1 MKKLTL
7 ILIVL
12 ISTFSFAEKEASR
25 EMEIITMVVS
35 SDGYLTKSIYDEFW
49 SEVGR
54 NPRSERLMSYMK
66 AMTYDAQYLQKE
78 VWSSAKKSAEQGVI
92 YGMADLEKLIAE
104 TSKRMKDAMRAKMTD
119 REYKAFMRSY
129 SGAEE
134 NSRLQ
139 TYRVLNA
146 AANKSTLFL
155 NGTTIEVNMD
165 LINTVLN
172 GIEGSL
178 YRVSN
183 LLDPDFIPSEKLTNT
198 KCLKMSNDLNQS
210 TPSVI
215 DKETTLISTTC
226 THGSHLL
233 YLFELKKTLNQKIPQ
248 HRLAELRDKVLNSLC
263 TSPAQNDYLKIL
275 DSMAYRY
282 ISQTGYFMGEFKIID
297 SDCR

>member
-1 MKKLTL
+1 MKRLSL
-7 ILIVL
+7 IAIIL
-12 ISTFSFAEKEASR
+12 ISTFSFAEKEESR
-25 EMEIITMVVS
+25 EMEIFKFVVA

-54 NPRSERLMSYMK
+54 NPRSEELMNYLK
-66 AMTYDAQYLQKE
+66 VMTYDVQYLQKE
-78 VWSSAKKSAEQGVI
+78 MWSAAKKSAELGVI
-92 YGMADLEKLIAE
+92 YGMTDLEQLIADN
-104 TSKRMKDAMRAKMTD
+104 SKRIKDTMRAKMTD
-119 REYKAFMRSY
+119 REYKAFTQSF
-129 SGAEE
+129 SDAEE

-146 AANKSTLFL
+146 AANKSTLSL
-155 NGTTIEVNMD
+155 NGTTIEINMD
-165 LINTVLN
+165 LINTVLQ
-172 GIEGSL
+172 GIESSF
-178 YRVSN
+178 YRASN
-183 LLDPDFIPSEKLTNT
+183 LLDPDFIPSEKLTNAD
-198 KCLKMSNDLNQS
+198 CLKMSNELNQS
-210 TPSVI
+210 NPSVI

-226 THGSHLL
+226 THGSNIL

-263 TSPAQNDYLKIL
+263 TIPDQNDFLKIL

>member
-1 MKKLTL
+1 MKRLSL
-7 ILIVL
+7 IAIIL
-12 ISTFSFAEKEASR
+12 ISTFSFAEKEESR
-25 EMEIITMVVS
+25 EMEILRIVVA

-54 NPRSERLMSYMK
+54 NPRSEELMNYLK
-66 AMTYDAQYLQKE
+66 VMTYDAQYLQKE
-78 VWSSAKKSAEQGVI
+78 MWSAAKKSAELGII
-92 YGMADLEKLIAE
+92 YGMTDLEQLIADN
-104 TSKRMKDAMRAKMTD
+104 SKRMKDTMRAKMTD
-119 REYKAFMRSY
+119 REYKAFTQSF
-129 SGAEE
+129 SDAEE

-146 AANKSTLFL
+146 AANKSTLSL
-155 NGTTIEVNMD
+155 NGTTIEINMD
-165 LINTVLN
+165 LINTVLQ
-172 GIEGSL
+172 GIESSF

-183 LLDPDFIPSEKLTNT
+183 LLDPDFIPSEKLTNAD
-198 KCLKMSNDLNQS
+198 CLKMSNELNQS
-210 TPSVI
+210 NPSVI

-226 THGSHLL
+226 THGSNLL

-263 TSPAQNDYLKIL
+263 TSPDQNDFLKIL

>member
-1 MKKLTL
+1 MKRLSL
-7 ILIVL
+7 IAIIL
-12 ISTFSFAEKEASR
+12 ISTFSFAEKEESR
-25 EMEIITMVVS
+25 EMEIFKFVVA

-54 NPRSERLMSYMK
+54 NPRSEELMNYLK
-66 AMTYDAQYLQKE
+66 VMTYDVQYLQKE
-78 VWSSAKKSAEQGVI
+78 MWSAAKKSAELGVI
-92 YGMADLEKLIAE
+92 YGMTDLEQLIADN
-104 TSKRMKDAMRAKMTD
+104 SKRMKDTMRAKMTD
-119 REYKAFMRSY
+119 REYKAFTQSF
-129 SGAEE
+129 SDAEE

-146 AANKSTLFL
+146 AANKSTLSL
-155 NGTTIEVNMD
+155 NGTTIEINMD
-165 LINTVLN
+165 LINTVLQ
-172 GIEGSL
+172 GIESSF
-178 YRVSN
+178 YRASN
-183 LLDPDFIPSEKLTNT
+183 LLDPDFIPSEKLTNAD
-198 KCLKMSNDLNQS
+198 CLKMSNELNQS
-210 TPSVI
+210 NPSVI

-226 THGSHLL
+226 THGSNIL

-263 TSPAQNDYLKIL
+263 TIPDQNDFLKIL